1 MTYDPEDITPFS
13 WGTNINFTS
22 FLISYLCCSQ
32 IADFGLLRH
41 AAKDETM
48 TVNIKGTPAY
58 MAPEGPY

>member
-1 MTYDPEDITPFS
+1 MGQIATLRPD
-13 WGTNINFTS
+13 TNAL
-22 FLISYLCCSQ
+22 LISYLCCSQ

-58 MAPEGPY
+58 MAPEGPYLYEVRIGL